1 MDDITRSERF
11 DIIRCLGSGG
21 MGVVY
26 EAHDRQRDRRVA
38 LKTVRNLNASLLYR
52 FKKEFRALA
61 DLSHPNL
68 VSLYELISEKGSWFY
83 TMELVDGTTFLHH
96 VRPGHGDTPSTTEL
110 PTLDW
115 EDVDTPV
122 EVAAADT
129 TYIPTRLREGL
140 QQLVQG
146 VHFLHLAGKIHRDIK
161 PANVMVT
168 PEGRVVLMDFGIVFE
183 LSQEEVQS
191 TGAGVVGTAAY
202 MAPEQAA
209 GEQVSLA
216 SDWYSVGVIL
226 YQALTGRL
234 PFTGVP
240 LQVLLAKQ
248 QRDPVRPAEYI
259 GDADG
264 DLERLCVD
272 LLCQHPEDRPDGT
285 EVLRRLGVEV
295 DAETGSADESMTLTG
310 APVFVGRRAELRL
323 LGEAFGR
330 VQEEEGTGVF
340 VTGASGM
347 GKSRLVKH
355 FLSELRRLADPT
367 SAAPLILSGRCYQRE
382 TVPYKAFDSIVDAL
396 SHVLVAMGR
405 HERDEVLPDDRTYL
419 GRLFPVLKRVQG
431 IGGRSRPA
439 AIIDPQEQRARAFA
453 ALKALFVR
461 LAAQRPLVLF
471 IDDLQWA
478 DHDSVELL
486 EDLMRSPSPLPACL
500 LVCYR
505 DDHVAQ
511 DSPLAELV
519 DGLQLR
525 ERIHSIDLQPLDD
538 DEALALAASILGEP
552 IADLPLGR
560 SIQEEAA
567 GNPFFVGEICR
578 YVQTRRDRTGLD
590 SGVDLDVAL
599 EARIAELDP
608 VTRDLMRLLAVAGEP
623 IPASVIALA
632 LEEPT
637 ERVEALVGVLR
648 TSSLTRRITLRDD
661 LCVEVYHDRL
671 RGVLLGGLD
680 GDVPRELH
688 RRLAQAL
695 ESWDDVPVESLA
707 THWRNAGQPHR
718 AIEHARAAAHEAEAN
733 LAFDRA
739 SRLYEGAVQ
748 LVEPRSD
755 DARAMLRSLGD
766 CLVNAG
772 RLPEAARA
780 YFRAAEG
787 ATREQGHELRRL
799 GTEQLL
805 LSGQL
810 EQGMQSAAQVLGE
823 IGVKLPTTTRR
834 AIFSML
840 FHRLLVRLRG
850 LRWTDRDPGE
860 IPGWDLVRCDTLWS
874 LARALAVTQPILA
887 SLFSWRSLRMAL
899 KIGEPTRVAGMLL
912 GTGAQMSMLG
922 TKQIRRAEQHIER
935 ALVPV
940 HKLGAPRLLAVE
952 AMCRGIVAFNAGRWR
967 ESAERCTT
975 AEGIFTEQCQGA
987 WNNVATTRQHLLM
1000 ALVYLGRLDEVAGRV
1015 ERYLRDARL
1024 RRDLYTEGNVRSRF
1038 AVVWLV
1044 RDQPERA
1051 IIDLTA
1057 ALASWPQDRFTGQH
1071 DWAMT
1076 SQVDA
1081 HLYRGDVI
1089 SAGQVFDRLFELY
1102 QASTFRYMHIA
1113 RCEKTLLEGR
1123 VALFRAAAGTEVETN
1138 LQRATRAAR
1147 ALRREA
1153 VGFAPAWGQLL
1164 DASACALRGERER
1177 AADLL
1182 SEVDIRLASADMHL
1196 LAAAARHHHGALLGG
1211 AEGTRRIDE
1220 ADAAMAAVHV
1230 VDPARMACMLVP
1242 AIDP

>member
-1 MDDITRSERF
+1 MHDPTRSERF

-26 EAHDRQRDRRVA
+26 EAQDQQRDRRVA

-68 VSLYELISEKGSWFY
+68 VTLYELISEQGSWFY
-83 TMELVDGTTFLHH
+83 TMELVDGVTFLHH
-96 VRPGHGDTPSTTEL
+96 VRPGAGGEESSTEV

-115 EDVDTPV
+115 EEVDTPV
-122 EVAAADT
+122 ELAAEGSPYLPD
-129 TYIPTRLREGL
+129 RLRNGM
-140 QQLVQG
+140 QQLAQG
-146 VHFLHLAGKIHRDIK
+146 IHFLHSAGKVHRDIK

-168 PEGRVVLMDFGIVFE
+168 GSGRVVLMDFGIVFE
-183 LSQEEVQS
+183 ISQEEVQS

-209 GEQVSLA
+209 GEQVSAA

-248 QRDPVRPAEYI
+248 QRDPIRPAEYI
-259 GDADG
+259 GDVDA

-272 LLCQHPEDRPDGT
+272 LLRQRPEDRPEGV

-295 DAETGSADESMTLTG
+295 DEDSGTAEESMTLTG
-310 APVFVGRRAELRL
+310 APVFVGRHDELEL
-323 LGEAFGR
+323 LGEAFDR
-330 VQEEEGTGVF
+330 LDQRRGTGVF

-355 FLSELRRLADPT
+355 FLSEVRRLADPT
-367 SAAPLILSGRCYQRE
+367 SPAPLILSGRCYQRE

-396 SHVLVAMGR
+396 SHVLVAMDR
-405 HERDEVLPDDRTYL
+405 AELDEMLPQGSAVL
-419 GRLFPVLKRVQG
+419 GRLFPVLKRVPG
-431 IGGRSRPA
+431 IGGRNRPLGVP
-439 AIIDPQEQRARAFA
+439 DPQELRSRGFL
-453 ALKALFVR
+453 ALKTLFAR
-461 LAAQRPLVLF
+461 LARQRPLILF

-486 EDLMRSPSPLPACL
+486 EDLMRPPTPLTAFL
-500 LVCYR
+500 LACYR
-505 DDHVAQ
+505 DDHL
-511 DSPLAELV
+511 DERSPLAELLA
-519 DGLQLR
+519 DLQHR
-525 ERIHSIDLQPLDD
+525 DRIQRLDLQPLGTED
-538 DEALALAASILGEP
+538 ALQLAASILGRSVRDMP
-552 IADLPLGR
+552 IGQ
-560 SIQEEAA
+560 SIRDEAA

-578 YVQTRRDRTGLD
+578 YVQTRRDRADLD
-590 SGVDLDVAL
+590 TGVDLDRAL
-599 EARIAELDP
+599 EARIDGLDP
-608 VTRDLMRLLAVAGEP
+608 VTAELMRLLAVAGEP
-623 IPASVIALA
+623 IPAAVIARALDLA
-632 LEEPT
+632 PDRAEG
-637 ERVEALVGVLR
+637 LVGVLR
-648 TSSLTRRITLRDD
+648 ASSLTRRITVRDQ

-671 RGVLLGGLD
+671 RQVLLQGID
-680 GDVPRELH
+680 DEQRRELH
-688 RRLAQAL
+688 RRLAPAL

-707 THWRNAGQPHR
+707 THWRRAGQPHR
-718 AIEHARAAAHEAEAN
+718 AIDHARAAAREAETN
-733 LAFDRA
+733 LAFGRA
-739 SRLYEGAVQ
+739 ARLYEGAIQ
-748 LVEPRSD
+748 LVDSRSD
-755 DARAMLRSLGD
+755 DAREMTRALGD

-772 RLPEAARA
+772 RLPDAARA
-780 YFRAAEG
+780 YLRAAEG
-787 ATREQGHELRRL
+787 ANREQGHELRRL

-810 EQGMQSAAQVLGE
+810 EEGMLSTASVLGE

-834 AIFSML
+834 AFFSML

-850 LRWTDRDPGE
+850 LRWTDRDPNE
-860 IPGWDLVRCDTLWS
+860 IPGWDLIRCDTLWT

-899 KIGEPTRVAGMLL
+899 RIGEPGRVAGMLL

-922 TKQIRRAEQHIER
+922 MKQIRRAEHHIER

-952 AMCRGIVAFNAGRWR
+952 AMCRGIVAFNAGRWHEAVDR
-967 ESAERCTT
+967 CSA
-975 AEGIFTEQCQGA
+975 AETIFTEQCQGT
-987 WNNVATTRQHLLM
+987 WNNVATARQHLLM
-1000 ALVYLGRLDEVAGRV
+1000 GLVYLGQLDEVARRV

-1038 AVVWLV
+1038 SLVWLALDDPDRAVV
-1044 RDQPERA
+1044 
-1051 IIDLTA
+1051 DLTA
-1057 ALASWPQDRFTGQH
+1057 ALGSWPGDRFTGQH

-1076 SQVDA
+1076 SLTEA
-1081 HLYRGDVI
+1081 HLYRGDVHA
-1089 SAGQVFDRLFELY
+1089 AGQVFDRLFPLY

-1123 VALFRAAAGTEVETN
+1123 ISLARAAAGFDRDGN
-1138 LQRATRAAR
+1138 LARATRCAR
-1147 ALRREA
+1147 DLRREQ
-1153 VGFAPAWGQLL
+1153 VGFAPAWGQLIEAGIAHL
-1164 DASACALRGERER
+1164 GDDIDRASE
-1177 AADLL
+1177 LL
-1182 SEVDIRLASADMHL
+1182 SEVDIRLEAADMHL
-1196 LAAAARHHHGALLGG
+1196 VAAAARRRYGALVGG
-1211 AEGTRRIDE
+1211 ADGGRRIED
-1220 ADAAMAAVHV
+1220 ADRWMASVQIRDPIRMTAMLIPGF
-1230 VDPARMACMLVP
+1230 DT
-1242 AIDP
+1242 